1 MQSQNSPTKIK
12 YNRLTWWTKE
22 IKDYFYLLRTKL
34 TKAQTRKQNERKVPS
49 QEYILKINCKVKR
62 IAEKANKWIN
72 VEKIIIGL
80 KIKIKNKQKKRKRHK
95 TAEAQHRG
103 RGL

>member
-1 MQSQNSPTKIK
+1 MNKGNK
-12 YNRLTWWTKE
+12 N
-22 IKDYFYLLRTKL
+22 YFYLLRTKL

-49 QEYILKINCKVKR
+49 GEYILKINCKVKR
-62 IAEKANKWIN
+62 TVEKANKWIN

-80 KIKIKNKQKKRKRHK
+80 KIKNKQKKGKCHK